1 MIDEKKD
8 EIDKKR
14 YITRDENDKKKQ
26 TKINK
31 SFPPKRTRH
40 IPAHF

>member
-14 YITRDENDKKKQ
+14 YITRDENDKKTNKNKQ
-26 TKINK
+26 KFSPKK
-31 SFPPKRTRH
+31 S
-40 IPAHF
+40 